1 MWNDRTFARRTFL
14 SVETA
19 ATDKNVHLTSSRR
32 RVLSDICLGFGGLAL
47 NSLLAERATAQHTG
61 DTVEQPGAT
70 SIDSHLLA
78 PRPPHFAARAKRI
91 IFLFMH
97 GGPSHIDLFDP
108 KPKLDK
114 DDGKKLP
121 FDETRV
127 KFAERGALMRS
138 PWRFRPCGDSGIPMS
153 ELWKHLPAVADELC
167 MIHSVCETNVAH
179 GGACMKLHTGD
190 EAQLRP
196 SLGSWVSYGLGT
208 ENQNLPSFITICPT
222 SLHGGVNNFGAAALP
237 AVHSGVPLGTPGYPN
252 TKAADATFDF
262 LQNSRLTAAQQRL
275 QLQLLR
281 QVHAASRAGDTEL
294 DARLQSFE
302 LAFRMQTA
310 APEAMDLSG
319 ESKATQ
325 ELYGLDDPQTQNFGR
340 ECLLAR
346 RFAERGVRFI
356 QVSHAHS
363 LGFNNEQWDQHT
375 YLKKGHTANVGQI
388 DKPIT
393 GLLTDLRQRGLLRD
407 TLVVWGGEFGRT
419 PTVQVGQAEPGR
431 DHHPEGFTIWMAG
444 GGVKGGFRYGRTD
457 EYGYYAVEN
466 RFTIHDLH
474 ATLLHL
480 LGLDHTR
487 LTLPYSGRDLRL
499 TDVYGDVATGIFA

>member
-1 MWNDRTFARRTFL
+1 MLNG
-14 SVETA
+14 
-19 ATDKNVHLTSSRR
+19 
-32 RVLSDICLGFGGLAL
+32 ICLGIGGLAL
-47 NSLLAERATAQHTG
+47 NSLLAESNAGAGSHALRPNQPHHVPRAQR
-61 DTVEQPGAT
+61 V
-70 SIDSHLLA
+70 
-78 PRPPHFAARAKRI
+78 

-108 KPKLDK
+108 KPQLSK

-121 FDETRV
+121 FDGSRV
-127 KFAERGALMRS
+127 TFAQRGNLMKS
-138 PWRFRPCGDSGIPMS
+138 PWRFRPCGESGIPMS
-153 ELWKHLPAVADELC
+153 ELWQHLPAVADDLC
-167 MIHSVCETNVAH
+167 MLHSVCETNVAH

-222 SLHGGVNNFGAAALP
+222 SLHGSVNNFGAAFLP
-237 AVHSGVPLGTPGYPN
+237 NVHAGVALGTPGYPN
-252 TKAADATFDF
+252 TKAVDAAFDF
-262 LQNSRLTAAQQRL
+262 LENSQLTPDQQQL

-281 QVHAASRAGDTEL
+281 RLHEVQDDGDAEME
-294 DARLQSFE
+294 ARLQSFE

-310 APEAMDLSG
+310 APEAMDLFQ
-319 ESKATQ
+319 ESQSTCQ
-325 ELYGLDDPQTQNFGR
+325 LYGLNDPQTENFGR

-363 LGFNNEQWDQHT
+363 LPFNNEQWDQHT
-375 YLKKGHTANVGQI
+375 HLVRGHSENVQQI

-393 GLLTDLRQRGLLRD
+393 GLLTDLKQRGLLED

-419 PTVQVGQAEPGR
+419 PTVQVSKAEVGR
-431 DHHPEGFTIWMAG
+431 DHHPEGFTMWMAG

-466 RFTIHDLH
+466 RCTIHDLH
-474 ATLLHL
+474 ATLLHI
-480 LGLDHTR
+480 LGLNHTR
-487 LTLPYSGRDLRL
+487 LTRLHDGRDLRL
-499 TDVYGDVATGIFA
+499 TDVSGNVATGILA